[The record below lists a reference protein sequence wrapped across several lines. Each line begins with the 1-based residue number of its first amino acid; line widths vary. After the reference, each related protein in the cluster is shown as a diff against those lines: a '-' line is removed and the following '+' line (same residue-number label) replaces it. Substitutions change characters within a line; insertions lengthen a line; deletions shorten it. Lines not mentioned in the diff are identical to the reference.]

1 MAEKILYQ
9 GVTIEISEI
18 LVQTNVRLN
27 FRLINS
33 QEKEIGFVPSVSV
46 GNYSRQHKELLIQDA
61 RKEID
66 RLIQEGQIT

>member
-1 MAEKILYQ
+1 MAETISHQ

-18 LVQTNVRLN
+18 LVQTNPRLK

-33 QEKEIGFVPSVSV
+33 QGEEIGFVSSVSV
-46 GNYSRQHKELLIQDA
+46 VNYSTQQKELLIKDA
-61 RKEID
+61 REEID